1 MKLKIWTKSKTK
13 VKFTENKYWKI
24 QSWHREPT
32 YLLSRAYIHH
42 LSDVDDNM
50 GPEATAEDGEA
61 EQEGKADAKDS
72 EIVKWHDMKVRGNL

>member
-1 MKLKIWTKSKTK
+1 MLCTT
-13 VKFTENKYWKI
+13 I
-24 QSWHREPT
+24 QYVVPSS
-32 YLLSRAYIHH
+32 YSFF